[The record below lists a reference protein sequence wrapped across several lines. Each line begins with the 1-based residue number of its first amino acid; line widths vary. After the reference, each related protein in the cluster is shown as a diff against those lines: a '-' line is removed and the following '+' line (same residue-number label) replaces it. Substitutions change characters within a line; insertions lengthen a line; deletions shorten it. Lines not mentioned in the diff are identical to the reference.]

1 MKRKEIN
8 STKILTPEDKQYLR
22 RVANYL
28 SSLGMKDGNIEVEMD
43 NQEEFDYDNVAW
55 DYVTHFTNN
64 YNADIPSGLIPIL
77 QKIMKY
83 CDDNNLIKEPDN
95 DDMNYQRLEY
105 DIDIDSKKI
114 NFTRLWSYY
123 DRGDSQGVG
132 WDDEEGKEIFD
143 EWEKDGVLE
152 DLEIPEGGTLTIPY
166 NGGGD
171 SGYLE
176 SSFDETNESVPE
188 PIEEWCYRQIS
199 NNFSGWEINEGSDG
213 NFTFDFNNKTINL
226 VHTYNVELNDSDTY
240 YEESFAN

>member
-28 SSLGMKDGNIEVEMD
+28 SSLGMKDGNIEIDMD
-43 NQEEFDYDNVAW
+43 NGWEFESDKINW
-55 DYVTHFTNN
+55 DSFTHFSNN
-64 YNADIPSGLIPIL
+64 YSADIPSGLIPIL
-77 QKIMKY
+77 QKIVDY
-83 CDDNNLIKEPDN
+83 CESEGLIQFHDEDI
-95 DDMNYQRLEY
+95 NYQRLEF
-105 DIDIDSKKI
+105 DIDVNGKEIS
-114 NFTRLWSYY
+114 FFHWWSYY
-123 DRGDSQGVG
+123 DRGDSQGVSWG
-132 WDDEEGKEIFD
+132 DEEGKEIFD

-152 DLEIPEGGTLTIPY
+152 DLEIPEDGILTIPY

-199 NNFSGWEINEGSDG
+199 DNFSGWEINEGSDG
-213 NFTFDFNNKTINL
+213 NFTFDFNNKTISL
-226 VHTYNVELNDSDTY
+226 VHTYNVESDDSDTY